1 VREHGGPI
9 RVGEVPD
16 SLPARYAGHVRGD
29 RMTLRVLVGADTLGP
44 FELRRGAE
52 PQLFKCL

>member
-1 VREHGGPI
+1 V
-9 RVGEVPD
+9 
-16 SLPARYAGHVRGD
+16 PARYAGHVRGD

-44 FELRRGAE
+44 FELRRDAE